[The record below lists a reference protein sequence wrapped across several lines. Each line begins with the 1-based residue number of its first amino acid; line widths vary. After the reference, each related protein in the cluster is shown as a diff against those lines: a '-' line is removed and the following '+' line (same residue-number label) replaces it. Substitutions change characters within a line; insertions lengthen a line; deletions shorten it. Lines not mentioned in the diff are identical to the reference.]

1 MNNNYFTIK
10 SKKNLLKEHKYSNR
24 IEIGGGVGMKDASGK
39 MNTFVV
45 KIIQTQNKSW
55 QGMITWADK
64 NETQYFRSALE
75 LMHMIQEVVEVEDDT
90 KTSN

>member
-1 MNNNYFTIK
+1 
-10 SKKNLLKEHKYSNR
+10 
-24 IEIGGGVGMKDASGK
+24 MKDASGK

-75 LMHMIQEVVEVEDDT
+75 LMHMIQEVVESEDDT

>member
-1 MNNNYFTIK
+1 
-10 SKKNLLKEHKYSNR
+10 
-24 IEIGGGVGMKDASGK
+24 MKDASGK

>member
-1 MNNNYFTIK
+1 
-10 SKKNLLKEHKYSNR
+10 
-24 IEIGGGVGMKDASGK
+24 MKDASGK

-45 KIIQTQNKSW
+45 KIMQTQNKSW

-75 LMHMIQEVVEVEDDT
+75 LMHMIQEVVESEDDT

>member
-1 MNNNYFTIK
+1 
-10 SKKNLLKEHKYSNR
+10 
-24 IEIGGGVGMKDASGK
+24 MKDVSGK
-39 MNTFVV
+39 TNTFVV
-45 KIIQTQNKSW
+45 KIMQTQNKSW

-75 LMHMIQEVVEVEDDT
+75 LMHMIQEVVELEDDT

>member
-1 MNNNYFTIK
+1 
-10 SKKNLLKEHKYSNR
+10 
-24 IEIGGGVGMKDASGK
+24 MKDASGK

-45 KIIQTQNKSW
+45 KIMQTQNKSW

-75 LMHMIQEVVEVEDDT
+75 LMHMIQEVVESEDDT
-90 KTSN
+90 KTNN